1 MTCRDEILTVANN
14 LSEQSDSG
22 EFTLEDILT
31 AMKKLGSQYTES
43 TIRTHVSS
51 RLCSNAPDNHA
62 VTYNDLIRINSSTY
76 KLI

>member
-1 MTCRDEILTVANN
+1 MTCRDEILTVANK
-14 LSEQSDSG
+14 LAEQSDNG
-22 EFTLEDILT
+22 EFILEDVL
-31 AMKKLGSQYTES
+31 AALKNLGSKYTES